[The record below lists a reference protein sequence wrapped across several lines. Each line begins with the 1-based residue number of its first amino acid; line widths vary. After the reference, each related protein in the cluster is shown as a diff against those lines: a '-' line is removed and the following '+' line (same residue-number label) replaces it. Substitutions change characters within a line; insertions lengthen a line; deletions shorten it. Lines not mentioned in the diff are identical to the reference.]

1 MNIEVTTV
9 QDLTVVKVS
18 GRLDATTAPEFE
30 KRMAEKIAGGSR
42 KVALDLSVLE
52 YISSAG
58 LRGILGT
65 TKRLK
70 AENGKLVLCGPTGVV
85 QEVITLSG
93 FGSFL
98 PICKTVEDAAR
109 L

>member
-1 MNIEVTTV
+1 MNMEMTTV
-9 QDLTVVKVS
+9 QEVTVVKVS

-30 KRMAEKIAGGSR
+30 KRMTEWIAGGSR

>member
-1 MNIEVTTV
+1 MNMEITNEEG
-9 QDLTVVKVS
+9 LTVVKVS
-18 GRLDATTAPEFE
+18 GRLDATTAPDFE
-30 KRMAEKIAGGSR
+30 KRMTELIGGGSR
-42 KVALDLSVLE
+42 KMALDLSVLE

-70 AENGKLVLCGPTGVV
+70 AENGKLVLCGPSGVV

-93 FGSFL
+93 FSSFL
-98 PICKTVEDAAR
+98 PICKTVEEAKR